1 MLRGAKNRM
10 VMGFLVLRVPRC
22 SATYCIIALLFT
34 GSFLIMRMPCISG
47 QRPSRTKTE
56 RREHIFAWLRPNAP
70 VARSAEGEEY
80 LVRTEFQGKAYEAF
94 KALGLRPP
102 EKVQP
107 VLATVEA
114 TPL

>member
-1 MLRGAKNRM
+1 
-10 VMGFLVLRVPRC
+10 
-22 SATYCIIALLFT
+22 
-34 GSFLIMRMPCISG
+34 
-47 QRPSRTKTE
+47 
-56 RREHIFAWLRPNAP
+56 LRPNAP

-114 TPL
+114 APL

>member
-10 VMGFLVLRVPRC
+10 VMEFLVLRAPRC
-22 SATYCIIALLFT
+22 SATYC
-34 GSFLIMRMPCISG
+34 P
-47 QRPSRTKTE
+47 K
-56 RREHIFAWLRPNAP
+56 
-70 VARSAEGEEY
+70 SAEGEEC